1 MAHAFKLTDEDI
13 LELAFTL
20 KNPDC
25 TTYLLSVAGSKYFWI
40 ESDVDDVDKCW
51 HDDIVTFKDM
61 YGIIVVVENNE
72 LLFIDNDEFEYPSL
86 WGRCTL
92 EFIFNNPYNLKSWN
106 KG

>member
-1 MAHAFKLTDEDI
+1 MAHAFKLTEEDI

-20 KNPDC
+20 KNPEC
-25 TTYLLSVAGSKYFWI
+25 TNSLLAATGQKYFWI
-40 ESDVDDVDKCW
+40 ENDEAEKGW

-61 YGIIVVVENNE
+61 RGIIVIIEDNE
-72 LLFIDNDEFEYPSL
+72 LLFIDNDESEYPSL

-92 EFIFNNPYNLKSWN
+92 DFIFNNPYNLKSWN